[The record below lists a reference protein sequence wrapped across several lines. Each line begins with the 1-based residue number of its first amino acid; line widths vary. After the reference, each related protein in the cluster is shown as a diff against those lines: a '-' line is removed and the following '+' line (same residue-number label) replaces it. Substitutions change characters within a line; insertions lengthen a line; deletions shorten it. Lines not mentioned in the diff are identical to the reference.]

1 METNPTRLEALQAAV
16 DQAGG
21 QSKFARLVGTTQ
33 PTVWR
38 WLNQSRQL
46 PAEYVLIAER
56 LFGVSRH
63 DLRPDIYPR
72 PPFDPALDLI
82 EDTLEDPLRDRF
94 CGIDLGTPQRMTA
107 GARR

>member
-1 METNPTRLEALQAAV
+1 MDTHPTRFEALQAAV
-16 DQAGG
+16 TKAGG
-21 QSKFARLVGTTQ
+21 QSQFARQVGTTQ

-46 PAEYVLIAER
+46 PAEFVLIAER
-56 LFGVSRH
+56 LFDVSRH

-72 PPFDPALDLI
+72 PPVDPEAI
-82 EDTLEDPLRDRF
+82 EDTLANPLEDRF
-94 CGIDLGTPQRMTA
+94 YGIDLGTPQRVAA

>member
-1 METNPTRLEALQAAV
+1 MRMDTNPTRFEALQAAV
-16 DQAGG
+16 TKAGG
-21 QSKFARLVGTTQ
+21 QSQFARQVGTTQ

-46 PAEYVLIAER
+46 PAEFVLIAER
-56 LFGVSRH
+56 LYGVSRH

-72 PPFDPALDLI
+72 PPIDPDAI
-82 EDTLEDPLRDRF
+82 EDTLANPLEDRF
-94 CGIDLGTPQRMTA
+94 YGIDLGTPERMAA

>member
-1 METNPTRLEALQAAV
+1 MDTNPTRFEALQAAV
-16 DQAGG
+16 TKAGG
-21 QSKFARLVGTTQ
+21 QSQFARQVGTTQ

-46 PAEYVLIAER
+46 PAEFVLIAER

-72 PPFDPALDLI
+72 PAIDPEAI
-82 EDTLEDPLRDRF
+82 EDTLANPLADRF
-94 CGIDLGTPQRMTA
+94 YGIDLGTPDRIAA

>member
-1 METNPTRLEALQAAV
+1 MRMEMNPTRFEALQAAV
-16 DQAGG
+16 NKAGG
-21 QSKFARLVGTTQ
+21 QSQFARDVGTTQ

-46 PAEYVLIAER
+46 PAEYVLVAER
-56 LFGVSRH
+56 LYGVSRH

-72 PPFDPALDLI
+72 PPINPDGV
-82 EDTLEDPLRDRF
+82 EDTLANPLEDRF
-94 CGIDLGTPQRMTA
+94 YGIDLGTPHRMTA